1 MEVLVRHLAFL
12 EDLSWI
18 VWGMYIILQGQVW
31 YLVLVQEFQQGNLKQ
46 ILQAGDQINLYVQ
59 LAGLVDRGVLVLVH
73 FLVQLP

>member
-1 MEVLVRHLAFL
+1 
-12 EDLSWI
+12 
-18 VWGMYIILQGQVW
+18 MYIILQGQVW

-73 FLVQLP
+73 FLVQLPWAHNMEIEKLV